1 MMDVILLLVNQNN
14 VMVRN
19 IFAIN
24 VELHSNIKIN
34 QNIFQRMILIVV
46 NVEYFMIIIG
56 MMKIKY
62 HKMIL
67 LVPNVNQ

>member
-14 VMVRN
+14 VKVKN
-19 IFAIN
+19 IFVIN
-24 VELHSNIKIN
+24 VEFHFNIKIHK
-34 QNIFQRMILIVV
+34 NILQVIILLEV

-67 LVPNVNQ
+67 LVLNVNQ